1 MPQFDSNNAVL
12 NRSQR
17 SQNMPYIATTTNV
30 TINTRKRET
39 LKERMGKAIE
49 LIPDKTEAWL
59 MLSFRDGVDMYFRG
73 EDDPCAICQV
83 KLFGTADEE
92 NYADL
97 TEALT
102 DILREELDI
111 DPDRIYV
118 VYDEVK
124 TWGWNGGNL

>member
-1 MPQFDSNNAVL
+1 
-12 NRSQR
+12 
-17 SQNMPYIATTTNV
+17 MPYIATTTNV

-83 KLFGTADEE
+83 KLFGTADDD